1 MPSRIVGAFV
11 FPDFWENSLR
21 AKSNLARLRDCGV
34 NAIMTESDSY
44 ELSALDAT
52 HKAGLRFFAGIAC
65 FSDHA
70 SNFRS
75 LNKRPELWPVLENG
89 ERRPQMEWYVG
100 MSPTDRTRQEE
111 ALAEIKSIALNYP
124 VDGVFL
130 DFARWPLHWEIE
142 LRPGRGRPLD
152 STFDPATLAK
162 FEEATGALPRGLDST
177 SARAAW
183 IRENR
188 LGEWLEFKCRV
199 VNDFV
204 GEARNALRETK
215 ADAELGL
222 YVVPDVN
229 RLTESLTGQRISDL
243 ARLVD
248 WVAPML
254 YHNILLQPPT
264 WIASAVSSVVKVAG
278 KKTLPVLQAD
288 FEPRPRGRWRLGTA
302 DVELRLERNAFA
314 SRRATRDRRAH
325 RFPGN
330 GADGRKG
337 RFAASDARTHA
348 AMTEFAN
355 RPDAILRVEHISK
368 SFGAVVAL
376 QDATL
381 HLPTGEITG
390 LVGDNGAGKSTLIK
404 IISGVLT
411 PDAGSI
417 EFGGKGGPFRP
428 AGGGSGAWNRNRLS
442 GPRARRKHGRLG
454 ERVSRSRT
462 DNRT

>member
-1 MPSRIVGAFV
+1 MPSRPVVGAFV

-89 ERRPQMEWYVG
+89 EHRPQMEWYVG

-188 LGEWLEFKCRV
+188 LGEWLDFKCRV

-204 GEARNALRETK
+204 GKARNALRETK

-288 FEPRPRGRWRLGTA
+288 SNRDPAVAGDWGPPMSNSDWSETLSQVAGRPEIDGLI
-302 DVELRLERNAFA
+302 V
-314 SRRATRDRRAH
+314 
-325 RFPGN
+325 FPG
-330 GADGRKG
+330 
-337 RFAASDARTHA
+337 
-348 AMTEFAN
+348 M
-355 RPDAILRVEHISK
+355 
-368 SFGAVVAL
+368 AL
-376 QDATL
+376 M
-381 HLPTGEITG
+381 
-390 LVGDNGAGKSTLIK
+390 
-404 IISGVLT
+404 
-411 PDAGSI
+411 
-417 EFGGKGGPFRP
+417 
-428 AGGGSGAWNRNRLS
+428 
-442 GPRARRKHGRLG
+442 G
-454 ERVSRSRT
+454 ERGDSLRAMLGPTR
-462 DNRT
+462 R

>member
-1 MPSRIVGAFV
+1 MRKKRALPDGLVNASYRTLRCHSGSLRYGRRAPGAVIPFSRLSTQRYLVIIIPFRQQRREERSGKRSRRGILPSRPIVGAFV

-70 SNFRS
+70 SNFCS

-111 ALAEIKSIALNYP
+111 ALAEIKSISLNYP

-183 IRENR
+183 IREKRTRRVARIQMQDRERFRRRGAECTQRNEGR
-188 LGEWLEFKCRV
+188 CGARTLRRSGCEWL
-199 VNDFV
+199 D
-204 GEARNALRETK
+204 
-215 ADAELGL
+215 
-222 YVVPDVN
+222 
-229 RLTESLTGQRISDL
+229 
-243 ARLVD
+243 
-248 WVAPML
+248 
-254 YHNILLQPPT
+254 
-264 WIASAVSSVVKVAG
+264 
-278 KKTLPVLQAD
+278 
-288 FEPRPRGRWRLGTA
+288 
-302 DVELRLERNAFA
+302 
-314 SRRATRDRRAH
+314 
-325 RFPGN
+325 
-330 GADGRKG
+330 
-337 RFAASDARTHA
+337 
-348 AMTEFAN
+348 
-355 RPDAILRVEHISK
+355 
-368 SFGAVVAL
+368 
-376 QDATL
+376 
-381 HLPTGEITG
+381 
-390 LVGDNGAGKSTLIK
+390 
-404 IISGVLT
+404 GVL
-411 PDAGSI
+411 D
-417 EFGGKGGPFRP
+417 RP
-428 AGGGSGAWNRNRLS
+428 AHQRS
-442 GPRARRKHGRLG
+442 HTVGRLG
-454 ERVSRSRT
+454 RAHALPQHFASASDMDRIGALVCGQGRREKDTAGPAGRIRTATPRSLATGDRRCRPLIGAKHFRKSPGDPRSTGSSFSREWRWWVKGEIRCERCSDPRGDDRPCK
-462 DNRT
+462 